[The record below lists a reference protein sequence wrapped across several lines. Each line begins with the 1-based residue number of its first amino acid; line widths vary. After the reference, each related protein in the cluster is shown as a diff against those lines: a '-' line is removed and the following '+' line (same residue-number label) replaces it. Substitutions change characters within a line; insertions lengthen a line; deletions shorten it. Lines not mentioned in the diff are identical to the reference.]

1 MGCLFGVEVL
11 IEVNDTTG
19 SIRLY
24 MFTYYIYM
32 QICTY
37 KGHMYKIVYIYI
49 WYPVRKISKCSED
62 DAGLSIAVLFW
73 RV

>member
-11 IEVNDTTG
+11 IEVNDTAG

-24 MFTYYIYM
+24 MFTYYIY
-32 QICTY
+32 
-37 KGHMYKIVYIYI
+37 KGHMYKIFNCIYIHI
-49 WYPVRKISKCSED
+49 WYPVRKISKYSED
-62 DAGLSIAVLFW
+62 AAGLSIAVLFW